1 MKILVLGSG
10 GREHALVWKLKQS
23 ARVSGV
29 VCAPGNAGIAAE
41 AECRALDVGNVAE
54 LKGLAEELR
63 PDLVVVGPEAPLVA
77 GAADELRSAGFA
89 VVGPGKSGARLEGS
103 KVFAKEFMLRHEVPT
118 AEVLGVAG
126 GVEDARKKLR
136 ELPAGRLVVKADGL
150 CAGKGVLVG
159 SDRAEVD
166 RFVKEFGESSA
177 FQASSK
183 VVLIEEALAGEELSY
198 IILTDGDRFV
208 RMAPAR
214 DYKRLLD
221 GDVGPNTGGMG
232 SYSVDDLLPV
242 ELEDKILDNIVGPT
256 LSGLRREG
264 IEYRGFLYFGLMV
277 TRTGPKVL
285 EFNCRLGDPETQ
297 SILLRADF
305 DLAKCLASCAEGKL
319 DTSEVRWPSGASV
332 CVVLASGG
340 YPGASKSEAVIHGLE
355 PAAQNEDGSES
366 YVFHSGT
373 KVKDGEIYSAG
384 GRVLGVA
391 GAGRDLRAA
400 RNAAYQRASKISFAG
415 MQFRSDIAERAKTSD
430 ENSEAASG

>member
-1 MKILVLGSG
+1 M
-10 GREHALVWKLKQS
+10 
-23 ARVSGV
+23 
-29 VCAPGNAGIAAE
+29 
-41 AECRALDVGNVAE
+41 
-54 LKGLAEELR
+54 
-63 PDLVVVGPEAPLVA
+63 
-77 GAADELRSAGFA
+77 
-89 VVGPGKSGARLEGS
+89 
-103 KVFAKEFMLRHEVPT
+103 
-118 AEVLGVAG
+118 
-126 GVEDARKKLR
+126 
-136 ELPAGRLVVKADGL
+136 
-150 CAGKGVLVG
+150 
-159 SDRAEVD
+159 
-166 RFVKEFGESSA
+166 
-177 FQASSK
+177 
-183 VVLIEEALAGEELSY
+183 LIEEALAGEELSY

-264 IEYRGFLYFGLMV
+264 IEYRGFLYFGLIV

-305 DLAKCLASCAEGKL
+305 DLAKCLASCAVGKL
-319 DTSEVRWPSGASV
+319 DTTEVRWPSGASV

-340 YPGASKSEAVIHGLE
+340 YPGATKSEEIIHGLDSGGQDE
-355 PAAQNEDGSES
+355 AGAEV

-373 KVKDGEIYSAG
+373 KLKDGAICASG

-391 GAGRDLRAA
+391 ASGKNLKEA
-400 RNAAYQRASKISFAG
+400 RNAAYRRASKISFAG
-415 MQFRSDIAERAKTSD
+415 MQFRSDIAARVKTGE
-430 ENSEAASG
+430 ENCEAPPG